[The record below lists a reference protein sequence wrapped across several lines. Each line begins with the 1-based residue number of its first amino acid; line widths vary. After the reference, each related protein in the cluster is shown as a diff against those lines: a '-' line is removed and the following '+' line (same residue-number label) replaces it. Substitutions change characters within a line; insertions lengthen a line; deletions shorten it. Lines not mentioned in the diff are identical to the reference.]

1 MNKVTIEIKK
11 DQIEITRSDGRYIL
25 IRKHE
30 SGYIAQFSDEIT
42 DADIRRLTGTG
53 VIEII
58 QNASD
63 HHLYLK
69 TRRFHSTEVLYLIF
83 ADLLKNKPINAYGH
97 ENKRN

>member
-42 DADIRRLTGTG
+42 DADIR
-53 VIEII
+53 
-58 QNASD
+58 
-63 HHLYLK
+63 
-69 TRRFHSTEVLYLIF
+69 
-83 ADLLKNKPINAYGH
+83 
-97 ENKRN
+97 